1 MYALECIVLVALLLD
16 TAASGAQASDSE
28 GSPSPPPQ
36 VEVRNDDQ
44 ITLKSGRVLQGVKIV
59 RSTPFTLVLEV
70 IPAVEPLEI
79 PARQVVSIVYGE
91 RQKDRGE
98 EPAPEVAQAS
108 GDTSQILQAVKISP
122 DLVKKMSAP
131 LNQKTIDFARQD
143 LLNTLRSAGIL
154 FGVPVTFGPQ
164 LESLPLEKRIVT
176 VSLPE
181 GGSFEDFIRGAL
193 ARELPWLKVEYR
205 FEVVH
210 FDGPKSD
217 PTTLEQ

>member
-1 MYALECIVLVALLLD
+1 MFALDCIVLVGLLVD
-16 TAASGAQASDSE
+16 IAAAGAPSSDA
-28 GSPSPPPQ
+28 GGATPPQ
-36 VEVRNDDQ
+36 AEVRNDDQ
-44 ITLKSGRVLQGVKIV
+44 ITLKSGRVLQGVKVI
-59 RSTPFTLVLEV
+59 RSTPFKLVLEV

-91 RQKDRGE
+91 RQEVRVD

-108 GDTSQILQAVKISP
+108 RDTSQILQAVKISP

-143 LLNTLRSAGIL
+143 LLNTLRSAGIV
-154 FGVPVTFGPQ
+154 FGVPVTFGPR
-164 LESLPLEKRIVT
+164 LEDLPIEKRIVT
-176 VSLPE
+176 LRLPE

-193 ARELPWLKVEYR
+193 ARELPLLKVEYR

-210 FDGPKSD
+210 FDSPKLD
-217 PTTLEQ
+217 PMALAQ

>member
-16 TAASGAQASDSE
+16 TSASRAQASDSE
-28 GSPSPPPQ
+28 ASPPPQ
-36 VEVRNDDQ
+36 VETRNDDR
-44 ITLKSGRVLQGVKIV
+44 ITLKSGRVLQGVKII

-91 RQKDRGE
+91 RQEDRID

-131 LNQKTIDFARQD
+131 LKHKTIDFARQD

-154 FGVPVTFGPQ
+154 FGVPVTFGPR

-176 VSLPE
+176 LSLPE

-210 FDGPKSD
+210 FDSP
-217 PTTLEQ
+217 